1 MVVAPLLLYTDDTSG
16 NKSKKWN
23 KFDCWCFL
31 LPGMPRHENAQLH
44 NIHFITCSNQVA
56 VLDMASPVVA
66 DLKMLEK
73 GMVTY
78 DACLKKDILLLAPT
92 MAILS
97 DNPRH
102 SELLNHAGGSANKYC
117 RMCMVRSLVN
127 IPSGTSRS
135 SVI

>member
-23 KFDCWCFL
+23 KFDCLCFL
-31 LPGMPRHENAQLH
+31 LAGMPRHENAQLH

-66 DLKMLEK
+66 DLKMLDK

-78 DACLKKDILLLAPT
+78 DACLKKDVLLLAPT
-92 MAILS
+92 MAIRS

-102 SELLNHAGGSANKYC
+102 SELLNHAGASANTAECACK
-117 RMCMVRSLVN
+117 
-127 IPSGTSRS
+127 ITSGYTF
-135 SVI
+135 